1 MSKVKSYEGK
11 PSEFQIFDT
20 ELSVDSPGRINL
32 IGEHTDYNNG
42 FVMPTAIDKK
52 IYFNFRKN
60 NSETHC
66 RIYSKTFDRSFEF
79 DIDDIQKGEGWE
91 NYIIGVVNEL
101 NLLGKTISGF
111 DCIIESQLPVG
122 SGLSSS
128 AALECGLAGGL
139 NELFNLGLDR
149 VEIVKLSQRAEN
161 NFVGM
166 NCGIMD
172 QFASAISKKD
182 HILKLD
188 CRSLEYN
195 FIPADFKNCKLLLLN
210 TNVSHTHTDSGYNS
224 RRKDC
229 EDSVE
234 IIREKYPEVQS
245 LRDVSFEILAEMRP
259 KLSERQYQRC
269 EYVLEENKRV
279 QESAEALENGKL
291 REFGQFMY
299 QSHEGLQHKY
309 EVSCR
314 ELDFLV
320 DYSRDKDFIYGS
332 RMMGGGFGGCTI
344 NLIEA
349 DKIKSF
355 IEEVAPAY
363 HSQFGIE
370 LDTIIANADEGTII
384 KK

>member
-1 MSKVKSYEGK
+1 MSHIHSFEGL
-11 PSEFQIFDT
+11 PVDFQDFQSEIQ
-20 ELSVDSPGRINL
+20 VDSPGRINL
-32 IGEHTDYNNG
+32 IGEHTDYNDG

-52 IYFNFRKN
+52 IYFEFRRN
-60 NSETHC
+60 DSDHLC
-66 RIYSKTFDRSFEF
+66 RIYSKTFDRGFEF
-79 DIDDIQKGEGWE
+79 DLRKIEKGSGWE

-101 NLLGKTISGF
+101 LLLDRKLSGF

-139 NELFNLGLDR
+139 NALFQLGLDR
-149 VEIVKLSQRAEN
+149 IQIVKLSQKAEN
-161 NFVGM
+161 QFVGM

-188 CRSLEYN
+188 CRSLEYD
-195 FIPADFKNCKLLLLN
+195 FIPADFKNCQLLLLN

-224 RRKDC
+224 RRQDC
-229 EDSVE
+229 EDAVS
-234 IIREKYPEVQS
+234 IIQQQYPAVAS
-245 LRDVSFEILAEMRP
+245 LRDVSFEMLEEQ
-259 KLSERQYQRC
+259 KNQLSERQYQRC
-269 EYVLEENKRV
+269 SYVLEENKRV
-279 QESAEALENGKL
+279 QESAIALKEGKL
-291 REFGQFMY
+291 REFGKLMY
-299 QSHEGLQHKY
+299 LSHEGLQHQY
-309 EVSCR
+309 EVSCK

-344 NLIEA
+344 NLIET
-349 DKIKSF
+349 DQVENF
-355 IEEVAPAY
+355 LQEVKPAY
-363 HSQFGIE
+363 KEAFGIE
-370 LDTIIANADEGTII
+370 LDSIIANADEGTIV